1 MGAVMGGSGQKGGGG
16 IAGAASYVSPPVSP
30 TCRAYVPCTG
40 HNLPAPMPLCDG
52 SRLVSERFF
61 DVARFHAS
69 VPGILLH
76 RSCLHACAVCP
87 VSHGRAGVG
96 AGLGDRLR
104 RVDPA
109 LDDRLPDDRRRR
121 TTGRMAGRPVERRQ
135 DDGRVLP
142 ADGSRGCSVG
152 AGRRNDG
159 AGGWTGG
166 AGSWRIDL
174 SSGRHVVDD
183 QERGQSRAGARRHGH
198 LRQSWHRQRRF
209 DRRRPD

>member
-1 MGAVMGGSGQKGGGG
+1 MTGV
-16 IAGAASYVSPPVSP
+16 ASYASPPVSP

-40 HNLPAPMPLCDG
+40 RNLPAPRAVCDG
-52 SRLVSERFF
+52 FRPASERFSY
-61 DVARFHAS
+61 VARFHAP
-69 VPGILLH
+69 VPGVLLH
-76 RSCLHACAVCP
+76 RPCLHACTVGA

-109 LDDRLPDDRRRR
+109 VDNRFPDDRRRR
-121 TTGRMAGRPVERRQ
+121 TAGRMAGRPLERRQ

-142 ADGSRGCSVG
+142 ADGSRRRRVG
-152 AGRRNDG
+152 AGRRHDG
-159 AGGWTGG
+159 AGGRTGCP
-166 AGSWRIDL
+166 GSWRIDL

-198 LRQSWHRQRRF
+198 LRQSGHRQRRF